1 MPSRKYQIVFTLFI
15 SFFISLLANVL
26 FPVINGQSITLQGW
40 VMGVLICTITS
51 LVFCTIIPVGRFG
64 AWFAMQ
70 FGASPDSTAGK
81 LLIDVL
87 LAAIILVVLTIA
99 MTIFNTGMGE
109 LGGTTL
115 LDRIAGGVLGGFGM
129 IVVVTVFCDPI
140 AAVVTRKIVRD

>member
-15 SFFISLLANVL
+15 SLFISLLANVL
-26 FPVINGQSITLQGW
+26 FPVINGQPITLQGW
-40 VMGVLICTITS
+40 AMGVLICTITS

-99 MTIFNTGMGE
+99 MTIFNTGVGE

-140 AAVVTRKIVRD
+140 AAAVTRKIVRD